1 MKKLILFLIL
11 IPFAAKSQDGL
22 GSFDYSTNVEEYNH
36 NAAVDEAIERGYNQR
51 IEYTIPLKSLQ
62 FQE

>member
-22 GSFDYSTNVEEYNH
+22 GSFDYSTNVEPTE
-36 NAAVDEAIERGYNQR
+36 
-51 IEYTIPLKSLQ
+51 TKSTNTVSTKVNVVNKILN
-62 FQE
+62 